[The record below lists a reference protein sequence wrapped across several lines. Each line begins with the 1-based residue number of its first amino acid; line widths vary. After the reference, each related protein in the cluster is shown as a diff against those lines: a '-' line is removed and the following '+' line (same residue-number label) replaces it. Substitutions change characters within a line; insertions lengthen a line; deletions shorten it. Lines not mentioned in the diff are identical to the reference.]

1 MNKRTIEHSACYATR
16 RNVLPLLVLLCLTAC
31 SRVTIHD
38 LLENPRQYDDK
49 VVTISGTVTDRTSVL
64 VTNYF
69 TLKDQTGEIRV
80 FTDRPMPSV
89 GSTVEVKGHV
99 KQVFAVGSSQ
109 LVVFEEEPAN
119 AAH

>member
-1 MNKRTIEHSACYATR
+1 MNKRTLEHGACYATR